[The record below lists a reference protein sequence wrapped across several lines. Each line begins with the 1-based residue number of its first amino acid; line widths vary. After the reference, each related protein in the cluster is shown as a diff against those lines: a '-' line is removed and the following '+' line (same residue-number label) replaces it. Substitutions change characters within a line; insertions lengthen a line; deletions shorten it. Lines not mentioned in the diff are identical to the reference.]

1 MILPPR
7 HTLEQ
12 VYGSNWIHRAL
23 LVCGTHTEEEAR
35 VEDLH
40 TCLLQDAPGECQQ
53 NTDSLGDEVNKMTSL
68 FHPQHFT
75 DSVLFYVLR
84 QEYGERKRHVTP
96 IWEIIFRFSFSW
108 IFPESC
114 HFMRTFSKGWK
125 PIIKVWLGNSSTL
138 FLTERQSTIN
148 LK

>member
-12 VYGSNWIHRAL
+12 VSGSNWIHRA

-53 NTDSLGDEVNKMTSL
+53 NTDSLGDEVNKMTKPLPPSTFYRL
-68 FHPQHFT
+68 CSILCAQAGIWREEETCHP
-75 DSVLFYVLR
+75 Y
-84 QEYGERKRHVTP
+84 
-96 IWEIIFRFSFSW
+96 
-108 IFPESC
+108 
-114 HFMRTFSKGWK
+114 MRDNF
-125 PIIKVWLGNSSTL
+125 
-138 FLTERQSTIN
+138 
-148 LK
+148 